1 MIDAG
6 HCYKRVSG
14 RGCSVKGRFLGQEG
28 EKYFASFSQVKH
40 KGMVYSRFHES
51 SFCKIVSLFHC
62 GVGEEGFS

>member
-1 MIDAG
+1 M
-6 HCYKRVSG
+6 
-14 RGCSVKGRFLGQEG
+14 KGRFLGQDG

-40 KGMVYSRFHES
+40 KGTVYSRFHQS